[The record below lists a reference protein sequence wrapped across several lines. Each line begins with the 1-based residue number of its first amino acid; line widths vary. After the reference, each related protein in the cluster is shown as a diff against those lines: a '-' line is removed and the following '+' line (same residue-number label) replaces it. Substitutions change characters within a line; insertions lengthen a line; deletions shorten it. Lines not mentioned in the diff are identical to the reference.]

1 MDDRELVQAA
11 LAARKNAYAPYSHFR
26 VGAALL
32 AEDGTV
38 YTGCNM
44 ENSSYGATLCAERAA
59 FAQAVSHG
67 ARRFQALAVVGGPEE
82 GITAE
87 TPPCGICRQVM
98 AEFCGP
104 EFPVLLA
111 ASPERISR
119 YTLGQLLP
127 EAFTGAALEG
137 RNGEDAP

>member
-1 MDDRELVQAA
+1 MNDRELMEAA
-11 LAARKNAYAPYSHFR
+11 FAARKNAYAPYSHFQ

-38 YTGCNM
+38 YTGCNI

-59 FAQAVSHG
+59 FAQAVGQG
-67 ARRFQALAVVGGPEE
+67 ARRFRALAVAGGPE
-82 GITAE
+82 GGATVE
-87 TPPCGICRQVM
+87 TPPCGICRQVI

-104 EFPVLLA
+104 DFPVLLA

-127 EAFTGAALEG
+127 EAFTQASMDPGKAF
-137 RNGEDAP
+137 P